1 METERFAKIVANIII
16 NDLMKHSKEKACKV
30 SELGLSP
37 DDISWI
43 AGLIYYEVLD
53 RTKVSKVIDH
63 FSKFGGE
70 VKEIIGQLG
79 LWPTYDTEALA
90 EAIDKVIADHP
101 KAVKEILAGKMKAYG
116 FLMGRLKQDDKNI
129 DSKEAMT
136 LLKEKIK

>member
-1 METERFAKIVANIII
+1 
-16 NDLMKHSKEKACKV
+16 
-30 SELGLSP
+30 
-37 DDISWI
+37 
-43 AGLIYYEVLD
+43 LD
-53 RTKVSKVIDH
+53 RTKVTKVLDH
-63 FSKFGGE
+63 FIKFGGE

-79 LWPTYDTEALA
+79 LWPTYDTGALA